1 MHPLTQ
7 TVRGQLLHQKSSLGL
22 LLETTQQASDRPTPN
37 LVYLR
42 YALVVRGSER
52 HVFPGLLL
60 DDWGRERMT
69 LSLYRWI
76 FDEGHRFPRAELFGW
91 RSTGEHT
98 QIFLRDLE
106 IFFKYPCYAFTS
118 AEAPVK
124 DGMRLGVVFVP
135 DAGHEGAPDDFEAP
149 QNIPWPLRHASVLW
163 QRANPE
169 TLAHYGWQPA

>member
-1 MHPLTQ
+1 MHLLTQ
-7 TVRGQLLHQKSSLGL
+7 TVRGRLLHQESSRAL
-22 LLETTQQASDRPTPN
+22 LLETTAQSSERRTPN

-52 HVFPGLLL
+52 HIFPGLVL
-60 DDWGRERMT
+60 DDWGRERTT

-76 FDEGHRFPRAELFGW
+76 FDEGQRFPRAELFGW
-91 RSTGEHT
+91 RSTGEQT

-118 AEAPVK
+118 ADAPVK
-124 DGMRLGVVFVP
+124 DGLRLRVVFIP
-135 DAGHEGAPDDFEAP
+135 DTDHEGAPRDIEAP

-163 QRANPE
+163 RRANPE